1 MSKADAASPHR
12 RGAVRLLLGM
22 IVRPRTTLE
31 AISQEGRRAWWLPAL
46 LAVVLVALPVVAQA
60 PITAQQ
66 SREAMSTVQE
76 QFAEGASPEELEQME
91 RSMSVVASPLITVV
105 FPAVAAAAG
114 RVVSWLVWAGAL
126 YLAGMVLGGRSTF
139 GQMFRMVVWIWIPHA
154 LRDLLQ
160 AIYIWLSGQ
169 PILNPGLSGL
179 VRTGQSV
186 TEMITAPP
194 GLGQRIL
201 SSVLSRVDLFLVW
214 HLVLLVI
221 GVGVTMRLARR
232 KAVLVALGV
241 WILLTG
247 LSLIPVLVGAAFTQ
261 ATVMGP

>member
-1 MSKADAASPHR
+1 MSDSDSASPER
-12 RGAVRLLLGM
+12 IGLPRLLWGM
-22 IVRPRTTLE
+22 IVRPRTTLATISEE
-31 AISQEGRRAWWLPAL
+31 AKRTWWLPAL
-46 LAVVLVALPVVAQA
+46 LALILVALPVVAQA
-60 PITAQQ
+60 PVTAQQ
-66 SREAMSTVQE
+66 SREAMSSVQE
-76 QFAEGASPEELEQME
+76 QFGEAASPEEVEQME
-91 RSMSVVASPLITVV
+91 RAMSVVASPLITVV
-105 FPAVAAAAG
+105 FPAVAGAVG

-160 AIYIWLSGQ
+160 ATYIWVSGQ

-179 VRTGQSV
+179 VQRGQSV
-186 TEMITAPP
+186 TEMMTAPP
-194 GLGQRIL
+194 GLGQQIL
-201 SSVLSRVDLFLVW
+201 SAVLSRVDLFLVW

-241 WILLTG
+241 WVLLTG

-261 ATVMGP
+261 ATVIGP